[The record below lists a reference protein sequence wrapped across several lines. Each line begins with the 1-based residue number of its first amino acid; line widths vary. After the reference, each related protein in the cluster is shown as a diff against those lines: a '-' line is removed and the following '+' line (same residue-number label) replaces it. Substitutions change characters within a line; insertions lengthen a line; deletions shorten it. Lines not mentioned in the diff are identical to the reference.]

1 MATWITPKTDWVKT
15 DSFTY
20 SDYNRI
26 KNNLTY
32 LNDLF
37 NSLVPD
43 KAVEFDFGEDYTYA
57 NNYDVDIFNL
67 FEECLQSFTRIGS
80 DVNVGDFK
88 VHRGNSQFLD
98 YDDLNRI
105 EKCCVNWY
113 AKRPSV
119 KGVTVYPT
127 SISFTVKGTTEQLV
141 ATVYPESAQTKTVT
155 WSSSDDS
162 IAIVDSNGLVTP
174 KDNGNAIITCT
185 TVDGGF
191 TATCSVEVDI
201 ISVTSVTLV
210 ANPTEVYQG
219 NSFTLQGSYL
229 PSDASIA
236 DVSLNALSPSTYF
249 DIISF
254 DEQNLLWTIFAKKI
268 ASNGIKF
275 NLTIDDVTSNTVN
288 IPILNPTKISKM
300 VQQSSSTD
308 NVNFI
313 RSIIYKV
320 YPAFVKP
327 SFMKTGYS
335 GSVTITI
342 ETVGDNIQQNYTLF
356 KVSAKFPQPHVN
368 SMCHV
373 YLGNSPL
380 STGSALADFGINPYL
395 TWDV

>member
-20 SDYNRI
+20 TDYNRI

-37 NSLVPD
+37 NSLAPE

-57 NNYDVDIFNL
+57 NNYDVDIFNM

-80 DVNVGDFK
+80 DVNIGEFK

-113 AKRPSV
+113 SKRPSV

-174 KDNGNAIITCT
+174 KGNGNAIITCT

-229 PSDASIA
+229 PSDASFA
-236 DVSLNALSPSTYF
+236 DVTLNALSASRYF
-249 DIISF
+249 DIVSA
-254 DEQNLLWTIFAKKI
+254 DEQNLLWTIYAKQI
-268 ASNGIKF
+268 ASIGIKF
-275 NLTIDDVTSNTVN
+275 NLSIDDVTSNTVN
-288 IPILNPTKISKM
+288 IPVLDPTKISKM
-300 VQQSSSTD
+300 EQVGTFVFD
-308 NVNFI
+308 DVNYI
-313 RSIIYKV
+313 ASLNYKV
-320 YPAFVKP
+320 YPANIRP
-327 SFMKTGYS
+327 AYLKTNYS
-335 GSVTITI
+335 GSVTITV
-342 ETVGDNIQQNYTLF
+342 ENTANYNDYSTY
-356 KVSAKFPQPHVN
+356 KVSAKFPKPHLN
-368 SMCHV
+368 SLCHV
-373 YLGNSPL
+373 YLGNSPVTQ
-380 STGSALADFGINPYL
+380 STSLVDFGLNPYIH
-395 TWDV
+395 WDS